1 MDDRP
6 LILTALLDEPTRLH
20 LDGLRTRHFPPERLL
35 VGAHLTLFHA
45 LPAPTLSDV
54 VADVTV
60 ATERAPMTARVSG
73 IRSLG
78 RGVAYTLDS
87 PELLALRRSLA
98 ARWHEHLTGQ
108 DAGKS
113 DLHVTVQ
120 NKVTPERAR
129 ALHASLTAGFTPWDA
144 TVTGLALWRYDGGPW
159 EAGPRFP
166 FAGGPVPDAGG
177 AG

>member
-6 LILTALLDEPTRLH
+6 LILTALLDEATDRH
-20 LDGLRTRHFPPERLL
+20 LDGLRTRHFPPERLQ

-45 LPAPTLSDV
+45 LPAEFSSGV
-54 VADVTV
+54 VADV
-60 ATERAPMTARVSG
+60 AAAADRAPLPARVAG

-87 PELLALRRSLA
+87 PALLALRRDLA
-98 ARWHEHLTGQ
+98 GRWSDHLTRQ

-113 DLHVTVQ
+113 ELHVTVQ
-120 NKVTPERAR
+120 NKVPPERAR
-129 ALHASLTAGFTPWDA
+129 ALHEQLTAGFTPWDA

-159 EAGPRFP
+159 EPGPRYP
-166 FAGGPVPDAGG
+166 FSR
-177 AG
+177 